1 MFGRNAV
8 QVTAMLIAGAASFA
22 AGPNKKSSKT
32 DRGRELVL
40 DVCTYCHELER
51 VTSQRLSREKWR
63 DLIKGMIS
71 EGAPVTDEEFSMIV
85 EYLAKNFGE
94 KNP

>member
-1 MFGRNAV
+1 MSGRHAMRVTTALLAAAV
-8 QVTAMLIAGAASFA
+8 VFA
-22 AGPNKKSSKT
+22 AGSDKKVNKA

-51 VTSQRLSREKWR
+51 VTRQRLSKEKWR

-71 EGAPVTDEEFSMIV
+71 EGPPVTDEEFSSIV